1 MAFEFMFEFIGRMF
15 ELALLFM
22 FVFVGIGVLVATGI
36 GVDTVVRFTFM
47 LLLLTVLF
55 AAPPHAIPSAASAKT
70 DVSAIFFIIL
80 Y

>member
-1 MAFEFMFEFIGRMF
+1 MFEFVGMGRMF

-22 FVFVGIGVLVATGI
+22 FVFVAIGVLVATGI
-36 GVDTVVRFTFM
+36 GVEMRFTFM

-55 AAPPHAIPSAASAKT
+55 AAPPQAIPSAPRAKT

>member
-1 MAFEFMFEFIGRMF
+1 
-15 ELALLFM
+15 
-22 FVFVGIGVLVATGI
+22 
-36 GVDTVVRFTFM
+36 
-47 LLLLTVLF
+47 LTVLF